1 MPVFDPTDPNG
12 LPYQPVLSLA
22 PYFAG
27 TAMQN
32 FAVGPVGSTKTTA
45 SIMKVAWEAGQI
57 AKSRDGIRRSRY
69 AVVRNTRQQL
79 LDSTIK
85 DWLKWFPDGQGGTFL
100 KTDMTFQLRFNDVH
114 CDVLFRGLDDANDV
128 RRLLSL
134 QLTGAFMDEFREINP
149 DIFNALTGRIGR
161 YPDGL
166 LVPHR
171 PQWGLDHK
179 GNPIQGCV
187 NDRGKPMKRVWGSTN
202 PPDMDTFWH
211 EYLSNPAEGV
221 NVTIQPG
228 GLSAEADWIDLLPT
242 DYYEDLMVGKSQ
254 DWIDVYVHGKWG
266 KSLAGQ
272 PVFKAFNRELH
283 VAKTTLMPLK
293 SAQNPIIVGMD
304 FGLNPSAVLGQIDM
318 FGRLVIFAALTSD
331 GMGLTRFLQTILRPY
346 LTQRFPGIP
355 VVVVGDPAGITRA
368 QTDER
373 SCFDILKKEGFKALP
388 ARTNSPVA
396 RIAAVDTYLMR
407 QVDGK
412 PGVII
417 DPKDGHPLIKAL
429 GGGYRYKL
437 KKSGELE
444 ESPEKNAHSH
454 VADAAQYL
462 CLHADGGLRGTL
474 MGGAR
479 REVKVVRHGGWT

>member
-1 MPVFDPTDPNG
+1 MSTIDYTPVPSVEAY
-12 LPYQPVLSLA
+12 LRS
-22 PYFAG
+22 
-27 TAMQN
+27 TAFQS
-32 FAVGPVGSTKTTA
+32 FIVGPVGSTKTTA
-45 SIMKVAWEAGQI
+45 SIMKVLYESAQV

-69 AVVRNTRQQL
+69 AIVRNTRQQL
-79 LDSTIK
+79 LDSTIR
-85 DWLKWFPDGQGGTFL
+85 DWLKWLPDGEAGTFL
-100 KTDMTFQLRFNDVH
+100 KTDMTFTLRFNDVH

-134 QLTGAFMDEFREINP
+134 QLTGAFVDEFRELNP
-149 DIFNALTGRIGR
+149 EIFNALTGRLGR

-171 PQWGLDHK
+171 KEWGFDHK
-179 GNPIQGCV
+179 GNPIRGCV
-187 NDRGKPMKRVWGSTN
+187 DDQGKPMKRIWGSTN

-211 EYLSNPAEGV
+211 EYLVNPAEGI
-221 NVTIQPG
+221 NVTLQPG

-242 DYYEDLMVGKSQ
+242 DYYEDLMVGKSP

-283 VAKTTLMPLK
+283 VAKSTLHPLK
-293 SAQNPIIVGMD
+293 SASNPIIVGMD
-304 FGLNPSAVLGQIDM
+304 FGLCPSAVVGQIDM
-318 FGRLVIFAALTSD
+318 FGRLVIFAAHTSD

-346 LTQRFPGIP
+346 LTQRFPGLP
-355 VVVVGDPAGITRA
+355 VVVVGDPAGVTRA

-388 ARTNSPVA
+388 ARTNAPVA
-396 RIAAVDTYLMR
+396 RMAAVDTYLMR

-412 PGVII
+412 PGIII
-417 DPKDGHPLIKAL
+417 DPKDALPLIKAL
-429 GGGYRYKL
+429 SGGYRYKL

-444 ESPEKNAHSH
+444 DSPEKNAHSH
-454 VADAAQYL
+454 VADACQYL

-474 MGGAR
+474 MGAQK
-479 REVKVVRHGGWT
+479 REIKSVNHRGWT

>member
-1 MPVFDPTDPNG
+1 MQLNYEPVA
-12 LPYQPVLSLA
+12 SLA

-45 SIMKVAWEAGQI
+45 SIMKVAWEAAQV

-85 DWLKWFPDGQGGTFL
+85 DWLKWLPDGPAGTFL
-100 KTDMTFQLRFNDVH
+100 KTDMTFQLRFDDVH

-149 DIFNALTGRIGR
+149 DIFNALTGRLGR

-166 LVPHR
+166 LVPPR
-171 PQWGLDHK
+171 PEWGLDHK

-187 NDRGKPMKRVWGSTN
+187 NDRGRPMKRIWGSTN

-211 EYLSNPAEGV
+211 EYLSNPPPEV
-221 NVTIQPG
+221 NVVLQPS
-228 GLSAEADWIDLLPT
+228 GLAQDADWIDLLPT
-242 DYYEDLMVGKSQ
+242 DYYEDLMVGKTE

-272 PVFKAFNRELH
+272 PVFKSFSRETH
-283 VAKTTLMPLK
+283 VAKQALRYIK
-293 SAQNPIIVGMD
+293 SAAHPLVVGMD
-304 FGLNPSAVLGQIDM
+304 FGLNPSAVIGQIDP
-318 FGRLVIFAALTSD
+318 FGRLLILASLTSD
-331 GMGLTRFLQTILRPY
+331 GMGLTRFIQTKLRPY
-346 LTQRFPGIP
+346 IAQKFPGAT
-355 VVVVGDPAGITRA
+355 VVVVGDPTGVTRA
-368 QTDER
+368 STDER
-373 SCFDILKKEGFKALP
+373 SCYDVLKKEGFRAVP
-388 ARTNSPVA
+388 ARTNSIVA
-396 RIAAVDTYLMR
+396 RVAAVDTYLLR

-412 PGVII
+412 PGVLL
-417 DPKDGHPLIKAL
+417 DPVETRSLITAL
-429 GGGYRYKL
+429 GGGYRYKF
-437 KKSGELE
+437 KKDNSLE
-444 ESPEKNAHSH
+444 DNPEKNIHSH
-454 VADAAQYL
+454 VADAMQYL
-462 CLHADGGLRGTL
+462 CLHADGGLRGML
-474 MGGAR
+474 MSTAKKP
-479 REVKVVRHGGWT
+479 VKVVSARGWT

>member
-1 MPVFDPTDPNG
+1 MTDR
-12 LPYQPVLSLA
+12 LDYQPVPSLA

-27 TAMQN
+27 TKMQN

-45 SIMKVAWEAGQI
+45 SVMKVAWEAAQI
-57 AKSRDGIRRSRY
+57 APSRDGIRRSRY

-85 DWLKWFPDGQGGTFL
+85 DWLKWLPDGPAGTFL
-100 KTDMTFQLRFNDVH
+100 KTDMTFQLRFDDVH

-149 DIFNALTGRIGR
+149 DIFKALTGRIGR

-171 PQWGLDHK
+171 TEWGLDHK

-187 NDRGKPMKRVWGSTN
+187 NDNGRPMKRIWGSTN

-211 EYLSNPAEGV
+211 TYLSDPPEEV
-221 NVTIQPG
+221 NVVIQPS
-228 GLSAEADWIDLLPT
+228 GLSQEADWIPLLPT
-242 DYYEDLMVGKSQ
+242 DYYEDLMVGKNE

-272 PVFKAFNRELH
+272 PVFKSFSRDLH
-283 VAKTTLMPLK
+283 VAKEALRYIK
-293 SAQNPIIVGMD
+293 SPNHPIIVGMD
-304 FGLNPSAVLGQIDM
+304 FGLNPSAVIGQIDM
-318 FGRLVIFAALTSD
+318 FGRLIILAALTSD
-331 GMGLTRFLQTILRPY
+331 GMGVLRFVQTVLRPY
-346 LTQRFPGIP
+346 LAQKFPGAS
-355 VVVVGDPAGITRA
+355 VVVVGDPAGTTRA
-368 QTDER
+368 QTDEK
-373 SCFDILKKEGFKALP
+373 SCFDILKKEGFRALP
-388 ARTNSPVA
+388 ARSNSPVA

-412 PGVII
+412 PGMLI
-417 DPKDGHPLIKAL
+417 DPVEAKPLITAL
-429 GGGYRYKL
+429 GGGYRYKY
-437 KKSGELE
+437 KKNQELE
-444 ESPEKNAHSH
+444 DSPEKNLHSH
-454 VADAAQYL
+454 IADAMQYL

-474 MGGAR
+474 MGAQK
-479 REVKVVRHGGWT
+479 REIKSVNHRGWT

>member
-1 MPVFDPTDPNG
+1 MSQK

-45 SIMKVAWEAGQI
+45 SVMKVAWEAAQV
-57 AKSRDGIRRSRY
+57 AKSQDGIRRSRY

-85 DWLKWFPDGQGGTFL
+85 DWLKWYPDGQAGTFL
-100 KTDMTFQLRFNDVH
+100 KTDMTFQLRFHDVH

-171 PQWGLDHK
+171 PEWGLDHK

-187 NDRGKPMKRVWGSTN
+187 NDNGKPMKRIWGSTN

-221 NVTIQPG
+221 NVIVQPS
-228 GLSAEADWIDLLPT
+228 GLSQEADWINLLPT

-266 KSLAGQ
+266 KSLSGQ
-272 PVFKAFNRELH
+272 PVFKAFSRDLH
-283 VAKTTLMPLK
+283 VAKEQLRPLK
-293 SAQNPIIVGMD
+293 SVNYPLIIGMD
-304 FGLNPSAVLGQIDM
+304 FGLNPSAVIGQLDA
-318 FGRLVIFAALTSD
+318 FGRLLILGALTSD
-331 GMGLTRFLQTILRPY
+331 GMGVLRFIQTILRPW
-346 LTQRFPGIP
+346 LTQHMAGIP
-355 VVVVGDPAGITRA
+355 NIVVGDPAGAVRA

-373 SCFDILKKEGFKALP
+373 SCFDILKKEGFRVIP
-388 ARTNSPVA
+388 ARSNSPVA
-396 RIAAVDTYLMR
+396 RIAAVDSYLMR
-407 QVDGK
+407 QVEGRSGMLIC
-412 PGVII
+412 PVHAQ
-417 DPKDGHPLIKAL
+417 PFIKAL
-429 GGGYRYKL
+429 AGGYRYKL
-437 KKSGELE
+437 KKSGEME
-444 ESPEKNAHSH
+444 DSPEKNIHSH
-454 VADAAQYL
+454 IADAGQYL

-474 MGGAR
+474 NGGQR
-479 REVKVVRHGGWT
+479 REVKAVSHRGWT